1 MSKSFISKYFDFSQA
16 LEFLKDGLSV
26 TNTEYNPY
34 FRILLKDNKFIL
46 TNFTKVFND
55 HEGNQ
60 VYSDDKGNLTYIA
73 IDGGEA
79 VYYELEHIDINDIL
93 NENWYIYS

>member
-1 MSKSFISKYFDFSQA
+1 MNKSLIPKYFDFSQA

-26 TNTEYNPY
+26 TNTNYVSH

-46 TNFTKVFND
+46 TNFTKVFSD
-55 HEGNQ
+55 HEGN
-60 VYSDDKGNLTYIA
+60 LIYIA
-73 IDGGEA
+73 IDGEKA
-79 VYYELEHIDINDIL
+79 VYVELDSIEIDDIL

>member
-1 MSKSFISKYFDFSQA
+1 MNKSFISKYFDFSQA

-46 TNFTKVFND
+46 TNFTKV
-55 HEGNQ
+55 
-60 VYSDDKGNLTYIA
+60 YSDDKGNLTYIA
-73 IDGGEA
+73 IDEEQA
-79 VYYELEHIDINDIL
+79 VYEELEYIEIDDIL
-93 NENWYIYS
+93 NEEWFIYAG

>member
-26 TNTEYNPY
+26 TNTNYNPY

-55 HEGNQ
+55 HEGNP
-60 VYSDDKGNLTYIA
+60 VCIS
-73 IDGGEA
+73 IDGEKA
-79 VYYELEHIDINDIL
+79 VYNELEYIDIDDIL
-93 NENWYIYS
+93 NEEWFIYAG

>member
-1 MSKSFISKYFDFSQA
+1 MSKSLIPKYFDFSQA

-46 TNFTKVFND
+46 TNFTKV
-55 HEGNQ
+55 
-60 VYSDDKGNLTYIA
+60 YSDDKGNLTYIA
-73 IDGGEA
+73 ADGDKA

>member
-26 TNTEYNPY
+26 TNINYNPY

-55 HEGNQ
+55 NEGNP
-60 VYSDDKGNLTYIA
+60 VYIA
-73 IDGGEA
+73 IDGEQA
-79 VYYELEHIDINDIL
+79 VYEELEYIEIDDIL

>member
-1 MSKSFISKYFDFSQA
+1 MSKSLIPKYFDFSQA

-26 TNTEYNPY
+26 TNTNYNPY

-55 HEGNQ
+55 HERNP
-60 VYSDDKGNLTYIA
+60 VYIS
-73 IDGGEA
+73 IDGEKA
-79 VYYELEHIDINDIL
+79 VYNELEYIDIDDIL
-93 NENWYIYS
+93 NEEWFIYAG

>member
-46 TNFTKVFND
+46 TNFTKV
-55 HEGNQ
+55 
-60 VYSDDKGNLTYIA
+60 YSDDKENLTYIA
-73 IDGGEA
+73 IDGEQA
-79 VYYELEHIDINDIL
+79 VYEELEYIEIDDIL
-93 NENWYIYS
+93 NEEWFIYAG

>member
-26 TNTEYNPY
+26 TNTNYNPH

-46 TNFTKVFND
+46 TNFTKV
-55 HEGNQ
+55 
-60 VYSDDKGNLTYIA
+60 YSDDKGNLTYIA
-73 IDGGEA
+73 IDGEKA
-79 VYYELEHIDINDIL
+79 IYNELEYIDIDDIL
-93 NENWYIYS
+93 NEEWFIYAG

>member
-26 TNTEYNPY
+26 TNTNYNPH

-46 TNFTKVFND
+46 TNFTKV
-55 HEGNQ
+55 
-60 VYSDDKGNLTYIA
+60 YSDDKGNLTYIT
-73 IDGGEA
+73 IDGEQA
-79 VYYELEHIDINDIL
+79 VYEELEYIEIDDIL
-93 NENWYIYS
+93 NEEWFIYAG

>member
-26 TNTEYNPY
+26 TNTNYNPY

-46 TNFTKVFND
+46 TNFTKV
-55 HEGNQ
+55 
-60 VYSDDKGNLTYIA
+60 YSDDKGNLTYIA
-73 IDGGEA
+73 VDGKEA
-79 VYYELEHIDINDIL
+79 VYVELDHIEVYDIL
-93 NENWYIYS
+93 NEEWFIYAG

>member
-55 HEGNQ
+55 HEGNP
-60 VYSDDKGNLTYIA
+60 VYIA
-73 IDGGEA
+73 IDGDKA

-93 NENWYIYS
+93 NEEWHIY

>member
-26 TNTEYNPY
+26 TNTNYVSH

-55 HEGNQ
+55 HEGNP
-60 VYSDDKGNLTYIA
+60 VYIS
-73 IDGGEA
+73 IDGEKA
-79 VYYELEHIDINDIL
+79 VYEELEYIEIDDIL
-93 NENWYIYS
+93 NEEWFIYAG

>member
-26 TNTEYNPY
+26 SNTEYNPY

-55 HEGNQ
+55 HEGNP
-60 VYSDDKGNLTYIA
+60 VYIS
-73 IDGGEA
+73 IDGEKA
-79 VYYELEHIDINDIL
+79 VYNELEYIDIDDIL

>member
-1 MSKSFISKYFDFSQA
+1 MNKSFISKYFDFSQA

-55 HEGNQ
+55 HEGNP
-60 VYSDDKGNLTYIA
+60 VYIS
-73 IDGGEA
+73 IDGEKA
-79 VYYELEHIDINDIL
+79 VYNELEYIDIDDIL

>member
-1 MSKSFISKYFDFSQA
+1 MNKSFISKYFDFSQA

-55 HEGNQ
+55 HEGNL
-60 VYSDDKGNLTYIA
+60 VYIA
-73 IDGGEA
+73 IDGGKA
-79 VYYELEHIDINDIL
+79 VYYELEHIDIDDIL
-93 NENWYIYS
+93 NEEWFIYAG

>member
-26 TNTEYNPY
+26 TNTNYVSH

-46 TNFTKVFND
+46 KTIREEKFLYLLQDIPLNYILFLFNEGTFCTSIIYYINFYAITNVRAFN
-55 HEGNQ
+55 
-60 VYSDDKGNLTYIA
+60 NL
-73 IDGGEA
+73 
-79 VYYELEHIDINDIL
+79 
-93 NENWYIYS
+93 

>member
-26 TNTEYNPY
+26 TNTNYNPY

-46 TNFTKVFND
+46 TNFTKVFSD
-55 HEGNQ
+55 HEGNL
-60 VYSDDKGNLTYIA
+60 VYIT
-73 IDGGEA
+73 IDGEQA
-79 VYYELEHIDINDIL
+79 VYEELKYIEIDDIL
-93 NENWYIYS
+93 NEEWFIYAG

>member
-26 TNTEYNPY
+26 TNTNYVSH

-46 TNFTKVFND
+46 TNFTKV
-55 HEGNQ
+55 
-60 VYSDDKGNLTYIA
+60 YSDDKGNLTYIA
-73 IDGGEA
+73 IDGEQA
-79 VYYELEHIDINDIL
+79 VYEELDSIDIDDIL
-93 NENWYIYS
+93 NENWYVYS

>member
-1 MSKSFISKYFDFSQA
+1 MNKSFISKYFDFSQA

-46 TNFTKVFND
+46 TNFTKV
-55 HEGNQ
+55 
-60 VYSDDKGNLTYIA
+60 YSDDKKNLTYIA
-73 IDGGEA
+73 IDGEQA
-79 VYYELEHIDINDIL
+79 VYEELEYIEIDDIL
-93 NENWYIYS
+93 NEEWFIYAG

>member
-16 LEFLKDGLSV
+16 LKFLKDGLSV

-46 TNFTKVFND
+46 TNFTKV
-55 HEGNQ
+55 
-60 VYSDDKGNLTYIA
+60 YSDDKGNLTYIA
-73 IDGGEA
+73 IDGGKA
-79 VYYELEHIDINDIL
+79 VYEELECIEIDDIL
-93 NENWYIYS
+93 NEKWFIYAG